1 MKYSDFKKAIDK
13 PYFSVQDI
21 RLRGLIVYPY
31 QLTLWKRESLLASF
45 KRGWYYFPEKKKYL
59 TPEVISKALYSPSYI
74 SSEFALRVYGCIP
87 EMVYTCTSLT
97 SKTTRKFSNEFGMFS
112 YRHIRPEVFC
122 GYHVVREG
130 ELTYTLA
137 DPEKALL
144 DLIYLRLDM
153 RSEEDIA
160 SL

>member
-1 MKYSDFKKAIDK
+1 
-13 PYFSVQDI
+13 
-21 RLRGLIVYPY
+21 
-31 QLTLWKRESLLASF
+31 
-45 KRGWYYFPEKKKYL
+45 
-59 TPEVISKALYSPSYI
+59 
-74 SSEFALRVYGCIP
+74 
-87 EMVYTCTSLT
+87 
-97 SKTTRKFSNEFGMFS
+97 MFS